1 MDIPAATWHRA
12 ADGRRSRR
20 RFDQKPLKKKHLERL
35 EAVCADFR
43 PFESARVVLVAES
56 PEGVFRGALGPYGK
70 IRGAPAF
77 MAFIGS
83 TRSPIVQEQIGYV
96 GEGIVLEAEALHV
109 NTCWVSGTFRR
120 DATTA
125 LLDIDEGEAVLAV
138 TPVGYATPRL
148 SFEEKL
154 LTGFGRTHKR
164 KPLSDLV
171 IGLEQEEW
179 PQWIR
184 AALECA
190 RLAPSAVNRQ
200 PWRFHVEPDS
210 ITVAVDSGK
219 LKRESVQSK
228 RLDCGIAM
236 LHIEVAA
243 LHSGVRGSWRFF
255 DPPLVARFT
264 ATGKGA

>member
-1 MDIPAATWHRA
+1 MDIPASRWHRA
-12 ADGRRSRR
+12 VDGRRSRR
-20 RFDQKPLKKKHLERL
+20 RFDGKPLKTKHLKNL
-35 EAVCADFR
+35 KAVCADFR
-43 PFESARVVLVAES
+43 PFDSARAVLVTES
-56 PEGVFRGALGPYGK
+56 PESVFKGAIGPYGK

-77 MAFIGS
+77 IAFVGD
-83 TRSPIVQEQIGYV
+83 TESPIVQEQVGYM
-96 GEGIVLEAEALHV
+96 GEGIVLEAEALHI

-120 DATTA
+120 DATAA
-125 LLDIDEGEAVLAV
+125 LIGIDESEEILAV
-138 TPVGYATPRL
+138 SPVGYATPRL

-154 LTGFGRTHKR
+154 MTGFGRTHKR

-171 IGLEQEEW
+171 IGLEQTEW
-179 PQWIR
+179 PDWTR
-184 AALECA
+184 AALESA

-200 PWRFHVEPDS
+200 PWRFHIERDS

-228 RLDCGIAM
+228 RLDCGITM

-243 LHSGVRGSWRFF
+243 MHHGVKGSWMFF

-264 ATGKGA
+264 VDGKAV